1 MRNRYRAIAIL
12 SIAAGLWTQPALAQ
26 NVETIVQWNRLLLQ
40 ILVTPGAQPA
50 TVFATRPAAI
60 MHVAVFDAVNSFDLV
75 YQPYANRVDP
85 APGASRD
92 AAAAQAAHDVLAAL
106 FPSQRALIDAQ
117 LATSLTGI
125 AADAAREGARVG
137 AAVAQATLNLRANDG
152 WDRTP
157 PPYVLP
163 NLPGFWQPTPPAN
176 LAATFT
182 HYPDVLGFIVP
193 NGRRFAMEGPPAMTS
208 TRYATDFNETK
219 SLGSVTSTTR
229 TAEQTTM
236 SRLWAGVNTTTT
248 AGNVWNLVLGDLVRS
263 RGVSGL
269 DAARA
274 FALLTTTAHD
284 ALLTSFTGKFVYG
297 LWRPVTAIREA
308 DRDGNDATIADPTW
322 TPLLTTPPYPGHPG
336 NMACL
341 GASQARVLTRMFG
354 QDNVPFSVTWVMA
367 DATPSLTRSYNGFR
381 QLSDEEAQSRIWG
394 GIHFQFESQASIG
407 VCTPLADYAVD
418 NYLRRR

>member
-1 MRNRYRAIAIL
+1 MKNRYRAIAL
-12 SIAAGLWTQPALAQ
+12 LLIAAAWAQPARAQ
-26 NVETIVQWNRLLLQ
+26 SVETIVQWNRLLLS
-40 ILVTPGAQPA
+40 ILVTPGAQPP
-50 TVFATRPAAI
+50 TVFVTRPAAI
-60 MHVAVFDAVNSFDLV
+60 VQVAVFDAVNSFDLV

-85 APGASRD
+85 AAGASRD
-92 AAAAQAAHDVLAAL
+92 AAAAQAAHDVLVAL
-106 FPSQRALIDAQ
+106 FPAQRAVIDAQ

-125 AADAAREGARVG
+125 SADAAREGARVG
-137 AAVAQATLNLRANDG
+137 AAIAQATLTLRANDG
-152 WDRTP
+152 WERTP

-176 LAATFT
+176 LNATFT

-208 TRYATDFNETK
+208 ARYATDFNETK
-219 SLGSVTSTTR
+219 SLGSVNSTAR

-248 AGNVWNLVLGDLVRS
+248 ATNLWNVLLGDLARA

-274 FALLTTTAHD
+274 FALLNMTAHD
-284 ALLTSFTGKFVYG
+284 ALLTSFAGKFVYG

-308 DRDGNDATIADPTW
+308 DRDGNDATIADPAW
-322 TPLLTTPPYPGHPG
+322 LPLLTTPPYPGHPG
-336 NMACL
+336 NMACI
-341 GASQARVLTRMFG
+341 GASQSRVLTRVFG
-354 QDNVPFSVTWVMA
+354 QDNIPFSMTWVMI
-367 DATPSLTRSYNGFR
+367 DGSPSVTRSYNGFR
-381 QLSDEEAQSRIWG
+381 ELADQQAQSRIWG

-407 VCTPLADYAVD
+407 VCSPLGDYAVD